1 MQCCQYFFFSTL
13 KSWHWFN
20 TYLPAYKT
28 YISFFSFLFFTETYI
43 YNHLIPWPPLLIWIQ
58 GLPGVVFQIPLDS
71 FISMEEGVC
80 EVTCNIVELTAY
92 EGRYHSID
100 ADCVLRRKISS
111 SMFLFLNV
119 WFSTDYYL
127 DLFIV
132 KMWKMIRSNYGSSL
146 VCLRCK

>member
-1 MQCCQYFFFSTL
+1 MVQYLFTSIQNL
-13 KSWHWFN
+13 
-20 TYLPAYKT
+20 YL
-28 YISFFSFLFFTETYI
+28 FFSFLFFTETYI

-100 ADCVLRRKISS
+100 ANCVLRRKISS
-111 SMFLFLNV
+111 FMFLFLNV
-119 WFSTDYYL
+119 CFSTDYYL